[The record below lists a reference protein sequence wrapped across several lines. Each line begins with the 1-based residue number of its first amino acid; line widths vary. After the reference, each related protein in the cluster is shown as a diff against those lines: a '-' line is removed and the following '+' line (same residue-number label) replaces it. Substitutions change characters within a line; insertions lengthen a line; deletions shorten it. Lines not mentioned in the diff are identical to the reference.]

1 MESYVAYLAE
11 QARAERV
18 SVTERL
24 DTALASLDRDFSVLA
39 PELQVEYFGPGV
51 GVDADRSVFRLAVGP
66 HRGSIE
72 GPVWSL
78 RICDGTASGGWR
90 PMWAVQGVG
99 RLRKALVV
107 KALPELLAGFADA
120 VAAAGKSDTA
130 AGRRVHEMAAAFEV

>member
-1 MESYVAYLAE
+1 MESYLAYLAA

-18 SVTERL
+18 AVSEPL
-24 DTALASLDRDFSVLA
+24 DAALASLDRDFAALA
-39 PELQVEYFGPGV
+39 PALQVEYFGPGV

-72 GPVWSL
+72 APVWGL
-78 RICDGTASGGWR
+78 RVCDGTASGGWR

-99 RLRKALVV
+99 RLRKVLVV
-107 KALPELLAGFADA
+107 KALPELLAGFAEA